1 MTNQRFHTATSS
13 SFMSNRDNF
22 AVLESLALIVGED
35 GYQINTDAD
44 AEKIIVD
51 VANESINNSALCIH
65 DAPNGNKIT
74 HEQIVKII
82 QDHIDGGYAVVYSE
96 MLDDEG
102 KVTHAHMDMVGG
114 SFPGHFGEVISYRM
128 TGMTGPQVENVI
140 RVNEVDD
147 PDMIAFIADTFGV
160 KTGEHGKTHERR
172 IKRAA

>member
-1 MTNQRFHTATSS
+1 MTDQRFHTATSS
-13 SFMSNRDNF
+13 SFMSNLDNF

-44 AEKIIVD
+44 PEKIIVQ
-51 VANESINNSALCIH
+51 VANENINNSALCIY

-82 QDHIDGGYAVVYSE
+82 QDHIHGGFAVVYSE
-96 MLDDEG
+96 TLDDEG
-102 KVTHAHMDMVGG
+102 KVADAYMDMVGG
-114 SFPGHFGEVISYRM
+114 SFHGHFGEVISYRM
-128 TGMTGPQVENVI
+128 TGVTGPQVENVI
-140 RVNEVDD
+140 RVDEVDD
-147 PDMIAFIADTFGV
+147 PEGIAYIADTFGV